1 MTTVRSPGRRAAAGR
16 RTGWDLK
23 RVRRDFPVLARTVNG
38 KRLVYLDNAATAQK
52 PQPVLDALTRFYTE
66 YNANIHRAVYTL
78 SEEAT
83 AAYEG
88 TRTNVQGFLGAA
100 ERQEIVFVRGTT
112 EAINLVAHSFVRPR
126 LATGDEVVITAMEHH
141 SNIVPWQIVCRERG
155 ARLRVAPMN
164 RDGELLLDQYAALL
178 TPRTKFV
185 SVVHVSN
192 SLGTINPVQEM
203 IRLAHA
209 RGIPVLVDGAQAVPH
224 MRVDVRQLG
233 CDFYAF
239 SGHKTYGPTGIGV
252 LYGRAALLEEMPP
265 YQGGGDMIRSV
276 TFEETTYAPVPAK
289 FEAGTPNIAGV
300 IGLGAALDYL
310 SALDWSQM
318 AAHEADLLTYASDA
332 VAGVP
337 GVRLIGTAA
346 HKAAV
351 VSFVVEGVHAHDVGT
366 ILDQD
371 GVAVRTGHHCTQPVM
386 DFFGVPATARASFA
400 FYNGRDDVDALVEA
414 LGRVR
419 QVFAV

>member
-1 MTTVRSPGRRAAAGR
+1 MTTVRSPGRRAATGR

-52 PQPVLDALTRFYTE
+52 PHPVLDALTRFYTE

-88 TRTNVQGFLGAA
+88 TRANVQGFLGAA

-351 VSFVVEGVHAHDVGT
+351 VSFVVDGVHAHDVGT
-366 ILDQD
+366 VLDQE

-400 FYNGRDDVDALVEA
+400 LYNGRDDVDALVEA

-419 QVFAV
+419 QVFAA

>member
-1 MTTVRSPGRRAAAGR
+1 MTTVRSPGRRAATGR

-52 PQPVLDALTRFYTE
+52 PHPVLDALTRFYTE

-88 TRTNVQGFLGAA
+88 TRANVQGFLGAA

-351 VSFVVEGVHAHDVGT
+351 VSFVVDGVHAHDVGT
-366 ILDQD
+366 ILDQE

-400 FYNGRDDVDALVEA
+400 LYNGRDDVDALVEA